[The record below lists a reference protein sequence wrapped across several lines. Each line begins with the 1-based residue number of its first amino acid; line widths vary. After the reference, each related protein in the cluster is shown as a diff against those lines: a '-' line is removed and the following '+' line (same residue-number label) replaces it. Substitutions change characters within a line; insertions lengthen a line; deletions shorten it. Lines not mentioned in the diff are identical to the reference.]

1 MLVNVLMEQRVL
13 QIKEDLELF
22 DNDLDKYE
30 YIIDLGKSLE
40 PLDKDNEKDEN
51 LVQGCT
57 SKVWLICEKK
67 EDKLHFKANS
77 NAMIVKGLVYILI
90 TLFSNLRAKEILDI
104 NLDVLKKLKANKKT
118 QDIPVV
124 MLTGKS
130 TMKDMERA
138 FHNGATNFIA
148 KPFNG
153 PELKRKVFDNLE
165 NVVLSK
171 S

>member
-104 NLDVLKKLKANKKT
+104 NLDVLKKLNLAEIITPNR
-118 QDIPVV
+118 QSGVV
-124 MLTGKS
+124 GM
-130 TMKDMERA
+130 MKRIKEYA
-138 FHNGATNFIA
+138 QA
-148 KPFNG
+148 
-153 PELKRKVFDNLE
+153 LKE
-165 NVVLSK
+165 NNEK
-171 S
+171 

>member
-1 MLVNVLMEQRVL
+1 MEQRVL

-104 NLDVLKKLKANKKT
+104 NLDVLKKLNLAEIITPNR
-118 QDIPVV
+118 QSGVV
-124 MLTGKS
+124 GM
-130 TMKDMERA
+130 MKRIKEYA
-138 FHNGATNFIA
+138 QA
-148 KPFNG
+148 
-153 PELKRKVFDNLE
+153 LKE
-165 NVVLSK
+165 NNEK
-171 S
+171 